1 MKKTVFF
8 IAMLLTIATAA
19 SAQRANQKWYRHAIG
34 VRGENSVY
42 NIFPLVGVTY
52 DRFLSN
58 QTAAE
63 LILVTDLVSGTE
75 ISGFYKY
82 VKSIPDVPASVRWY
96 AGIGAHFGQWH
107 AKDIDIVAGIDG
119 ILGIGYTFDQIPINA
134 TLDWHPIINAVT
146 SNTQYI
152 FVSTKFGLS
161 ARYIIE

>member
-34 VRGENSVY
+34 VRGENSFY
-42 NIFPLVGVTY
+42 IFPTLVGVTY

-58 QTAAE
+58 QTAVE
-63 LILVTDLVSGTE
+63 LILVTDLETGTE
-75 ISGFYKY
+75 ISGLYKY

-96 AGIGAHFGQWH
+96 AGIGAHFGEWD
-107 AKDIDIVAGIDG
+107 ATDIVAGIDG

-152 FVSTKFGLS
+152 FVPTKFGLS

>member
-1 MKKTVFF
+1 MKKTVLF
-8 IAMLLTIATAA
+8 IVMLVAIATAV

-42 NIFPLVGVTY
+42 NFLPLVGVTY

-63 LILVTDLVSGTE
+63 IILISDLATGTE
-75 ISGFYKY
+75 ISAVYKY
-82 VKSIPDVPASVRWY
+82 VKSIPDVPASIRWY
-96 AGIGAHFGQWH
+96 MGVGAHLGQWR
-107 AKDIDIVAGIDG
+107 ATNIVAGIDG

-152 FVSTKFGLS
+152 FVPTKFGLS